1 MRKIVFILL
10 NLSLISFVCADDG
23 AGAAMTSSAG
33 SSGLDGN
40 SGFGGSNDAGG
51 AGSNS
56 TTAGVMVPPIISG
69 GASSTGDSG
78 QKAGAAQQSDIEV
91 DLNENGGDDQGDD
104 ANSADEKSSNDKS
117 LISRG
122 SGGRVA
128 VANSNVGNDPFVTN
142 VYIRTGLRLK
152 KFGAG
157 MFKTPSSFSPAQ
169 NVPVPSNYVIGPGDE
184 LRMQSW
190 GAVSANLSSK
200 VRPDGTIFVP
210 KLGEVPVT
218 GVRAGDLDGYM
229 KQRLGKI
236 YRNFNLSANVSKVKT
251 IRVSVAGMAS
261 RPGTYSLSSLSTLS
275 NAIAAVGGPSNVGSL
290 RNVELKRN
298 GRIIDHFD
306 AYDLLIR
313 GDNSHDV
320 QLIAGDVILFQ
331 PLGNEVAIFDG
342 VKRAG
347 IYEMK
352 SGENLK
358 ELVSFA
364 GGYSS
369 EAKTDK
375 VVIETIGN
383 NKAISVNNYATE
395 QAEFL
400 PLSDGAI
407 VHFFK
412 TQNRY
417 ENSIA
422 LIGNVAYPTRMGFK
436 SGMHVRDIIPN
447 QEALLTTSFYNSV
460 AYNTYGR
467 DNALTQLGIEK
478 TTAQSG
484 AGGLNMT
491 TGLQS
496 TQNQSNANRSV
507 FGGGQNLFMAGPV
520 AIPASDINWNY
531 ALIVRI
537 DPETFASH
545 IIPFNLKKAIAGDPV
560 NNLAL
565 EPGDIINV
573 LSAKD
578 VRTATAG
585 GSIYVFVDGEVS
597 SPGVYELKNGQ
608 SLHDV
613 IESAGGISSKAYIFG
628 MELTRDSV
636 KRQQTA
642 SLGQMLDQA
651 QQSLMAQAS
660 SAVSNVTSSDQGKV
674 QSMAIQQQLAFI
686 NKMRQIKP
694 SGRIVL
700 NLGSG
705 NAGLKD
711 VPNFKLENGDTVY
724 IPPRPD
730 TVNVVGQVYNPATF
744 MYKADYSVGDY
755 IGLAG
760 TENQFADTGSEY
772 VLRADGTLYSK
783 QQSGWFGG
791 FTSRSLNPGDVV
803 IIPQQVQVGGAVQN
817 IMNWTQILANAAQ
830 TVVLFTR

>member
-10 NLSLISFVCADDG
+10 NLSLISLACADDG
-23 AGAAMTSSAG
+23 AGAAVASGGDNSFSGLGGFNSAG
-33 SSGLDGN
+33 SS
-40 SGFGGSNDAGG
+40 AGG
-51 AGSNS
+51 AGS
-56 TTAGVMVPPIISG
+56 AAVGVMVPPIVAG
-69 GASSTGDSG
+69 GAPQAGSAQSASDAVNLSDNNGDG
-78 QKAGAAQQSDIEV
+78 
-91 DLNENGGDDQGDD
+91 QGDD
-104 ANSADEKSSNDKS
+104 SSDQENKKDDETRALSRSNGGGVNS
-117 LISRG
+117 
-122 SGGRVA
+122 
-128 VANSNVGNDPFVTN
+128 ANSNAGYDPFITN
-142 VYIRTGLRLK
+142 VFIRTGLRLK

-169 NVPVPSNYVIGPGDE
+169 NIPVPSNYVIGPGDE

-190 GAVSANLSSK
+190 GAVNANLSSK

-218 GVRAGDLDGYM
+218 GVRAGELDGYM

-236 YRNFNLSANVSKVKT
+236 YRNFDLSANVSKIKT

-298 GRIIDHFD
+298 GRVIDHFD
-306 AYDLLIR
+306 AYDLLMR
-313 GDNSHDV
+313 GDNGHDV

-347 IYEMK
+347 IYEIK
-352 SGENLK
+352 AGENLK
-358 ELVSFA
+358 DLVSFA

-395 QAEFL
+395 QAVL
-400 PLSDGAI
+400 MPLSDGAI

-422 LIGNVAYPTRMGFK
+422 VIGNVAYPTRMGFK
-436 SGMHVRDIIPN
+436 SGMHVQDVIPN
-447 QEALLTTSFYNSV
+447 QEALLTASFYNSF

-467 DNALTQLGIEK
+467 DNAMTQLGVEK
-478 TTAQSG
+478 TKAQSS

-496 TQNQSNANRSV
+496 NQNQSNAANQIFS
-507 FGGGQNLFMAGPV
+507 GGQNLFMAGPV

-531 ALIVRI
+531 ALIVRV

-545 IIPFNLKKAIAGDPV
+545 IIPFNLKKAIAGDPA

-585 GSIYVFVDGEVS
+585 GSIYVFVDGEVL

-608 SLHDV
+608 SLRDV
-613 IESAGGISSKAYIFG
+613 IESAGGVSEKAYVFG
-628 MELTRDSV
+628 TELTRDSV
-636 KRQQTA
+636 KKQQAA

-651 QQSLMAQAS
+651 QQSVMAQAS
-660 SAVSNVTSSDQGKV
+660 TATSNVTSSDQAKV
-674 QSMAIQQQLAFI
+674 QSLAIQQQLGFI
-686 NKMRQIKP
+686 DKMRQIKP
-694 SGRIVL
+694 SGRVVL

-705 NAGLKD
+705 KVKVTDLPD
-711 VPNFKLENGDTVY
+711 FKLENGDTVY

-744 MYKADYSVGDY
+744 MYKADYTVGDY

-760 TENQFADTGSEY
+760 TENQFADPSSEY

-783 QQSGWFGG
+783 QQAGWFGG

-803 IIPQQVQVGGAVQN
+803 IVPQQIQIGGMVQN
-817 IMNWTQILANAAQ
+817 IMNWTQILANTAQ
-830 TVVLFTR
+830 TVVLFNR

>member
-10 NLSLISFVCADDG
+10 NLSLISLACADDG
-23 AGAAMTSSAG
+23 AGAAVAGGGDNSFSGLGGFNSAG
-33 SSGLDGN
+33 SS
-40 SGFGGSNDAGG
+40 AGG
-51 AGSNS
+51 AGS
-56 TTAGVMVPPIISG
+56 AAVGVMVPPIVAG
-69 GASSTGDSG
+69 GSPQAGSAQSASDAVNLSDNNGDG
-78 QKAGAAQQSDIEV
+78 
-91 DLNENGGDDQGDD
+91 QGDD
-104 ANSADEKSSNDKS
+104 SSHKDNKKDDETRA
-117 LISRG
+117 LSRG
-122 SGGRVA
+122 NGGGVNS
-128 VANSNVGNDPFVTN
+128 ANSNEGYDPFITN
-142 VYIRTGLRLK
+142 VFIRTGLSLK

-157 MFKTPSSFSPAQ
+157 MFKTPDSFSPAQ
-169 NVPVPSNYVIGPGDE
+169 DIPVPSNYVIGPGDE
-184 LRMQSW
+184 LRVQSW
-190 GAVSANLSSK
+190 GAVNANLSSK
-200 VRPDGTIFVP
+200 VSPDGTIFVP

-218 GVRAGDLDGYM
+218 GVRAGELDGYM

-236 YRNFNLSANVSKVKT
+236 YRNFDLSANVSKIKT

-298 GRIIDHFD
+298 GRVIDHFD
-306 AYDLLIR
+306 AYDLLMR

-347 IYEMK
+347 IYEIK
-352 SGENLK
+352 AGENLK
-358 ELVSFA
+358 DLVSFA

-383 NKAISVNNYATE
+383 NKAISVNNYATK
-395 QAEFL
+395 QAAL
-400 PLSDGAI
+400 MPLSDGAI
-407 VHFFK
+407 IHFFK

-422 LIGNVAYPTRMGFK
+422 VIGNVAYPTRMGFK
-436 SGMHVRDIIPN
+436 SGMHVQDVIPN
-447 QEALLTTSFYNSV
+447 QEALLTASFYNSF

-467 DNALTQLGIEK
+467 DNAMTQLGVEK
-478 TTAQSG
+478 TRAQSS

-496 TQNQSNANRSV
+496 NQNQSNAANQIFS
-507 FGGGQNLFMAGPV
+507 GGQNLFMAGPV

-531 ALIVRI
+531 ALIVRV

-545 IIPFNLKKAIAGDPV
+545 IIPFNLKKAIAGDPA
-560 NNLAL
+560 NNLEL

-585 GSIYVFVDGEVS
+585 GSIYVFVDGEVL

-608 SLHDV
+608 SLRDV
-613 IESAGGISSKAYIFG
+613 IESAGGVSEKAYVFG
-628 MELTRDSV
+628 TELTRDSV
-636 KRQQTA
+636 KKQQAA
-642 SLGQMLDQA
+642 SLAQMLDQA

-660 SAVSNVTSSDQGKV
+660 TATSNVTSSDQAKV
-674 QSMAIQQQLAFI
+674 QSLAIQQQLGFI
-686 NKMRQIKP
+686 DKMRQIQP
-694 SGRIVL
+694 SGRVVL

-705 NAGLKD
+705 KD
-711 VPNFKLENGDTVY
+711 GVKDLPNFKLENGDTVY

-730 TVNVVGQVYNPATF
+730 TINVVGQVYNPATF
-744 MYKADYSVGDY
+744 MYKPSYTVEDY
-755 IGLAG
+755 IELAG
-760 TENQFADTGSEY
+760 TENQFADTSSEY

-783 QQSGWFGG
+783 QQAGWFGG
-791 FTSRSLNPGDVV
+791 FTSRNLNPGDVV
-803 IIPQQVQVGGAVQN
+803 IVPQQIQIGGMVQN
-817 IMNWTQILANAAQ
+817 IMNWTQILANSAQ
-830 TVVLFTR
+830 TVVLFNR

>member
-1 MRKIVFILL
+1 MRKIIFIVL
-10 NLSLISFVCADDG
+10 NFSLISLACADDG
-23 AGAAMTSSAG
+23 AGAAVASSGNNSFSGLGGFNSAG
-33 SSGLDGN
+33 SS
-40 SGFGGSNDAGG
+40 AGG
-51 AGSNS
+51 AGSAS
-56 TTAGVMVPPIISG
+56 ASASVMVPPIVAG
-69 GASSTGDSG
+69 GAPQAGSAKSASDAVNLSDNNGDG
-78 QKAGAAQQSDIEV
+78 
-91 DLNENGGDDQGDD
+91 QGDD
-104 ANSADEKSSNDKS
+104 SSHKDNKKDDETRA
-117 LISRG
+117 LSRG
-122 SGGRVA
+122 NGGGVNS
-128 VANSNVGNDPFVTN
+128 ANSNEGYDPFITN
-142 VYIRTGLRLK
+142 VFIRTGLSLK

-157 MFKTPSSFSPAQ
+157 MFKTPDSFSPAQ
-169 NVPVPSNYVIGPGDE
+169 DIPVPSNYVIGPGDE
-184 LRMQSW
+184 LRVQSW
-190 GAVSANLSSK
+190 GAVNANLSSK
-200 VRPDGTIFVP
+200 VSPDGTIFVP

-218 GVRAGDLDGYM
+218 GVRAGELDGYM

-236 YRNFNLSANVSKVKT
+236 YRNFDLSANVSKIKT

-298 GRIIDHFD
+298 GRVIDHFD
-306 AYDLLIR
+306 AYDLLMR

-347 IYEMK
+347 IYEIK
-352 SGENLK
+352 AGENLK
-358 ELVSFA
+358 DLVSFA

-395 QAEFL
+395 QAVL
-400 PLSDGAI
+400 MPLSDGAI
-407 VHFFK
+407 IHFFK

-422 LIGNVAYPTRMGFK
+422 VIGNVAYPTRMGFK
-436 SGMHVRDIIPN
+436 SGMHVQDVIPN
-447 QEALLTTSFYNSV
+447 QEALLTASFYNSF

-467 DNALTQLGIEK
+467 DNAMTQLGVEK
-478 TTAQSG
+478 TKAQSS

-496 TQNQSNANRSV
+496 NQNQSNATNSV

-531 ALIVRI
+531 ALIVRV

-545 IIPFNLKKAIAGDPV
+545 IIPFNLKKAIAGDPA
-560 NNLAL
+560 NNLEL

-585 GSIYVFVDGEVS
+585 GTIYVFVDGEVL

-608 SLHDV
+608 SLRDV
-613 IESAGGISSKAYIFG
+613 IESAGGVSEKAYVFG
-628 MELTRDSV
+628 TELTRDSV
-636 KRQQTA
+636 KKQQAA
-642 SLGQMLDQA
+642 SLAQMLDQA

-660 SAVSNVTSSDQGKV
+660 AATSNVTSSDQAKV
-674 QSMAIQQQLAFI
+674 QSLAIQQQLGFI
-686 NKMRQIKP
+686 DKMRQIQP
-694 SGRIVL
+694 SGRVVL

-705 NAGLKD
+705 KD
-711 VPNFKLENGDTVY
+711 GVKDLPNFKLENGDTVY

-730 TVNVVGQVYNPATF
+730 TINVVGQVYNPATF
-744 MYKADYSVGDY
+744 MYKPSYTVEDY
-755 IGLAG
+755 IELAG
-760 TENQFADTGSEY
+760 TENQFADASSEY

-783 QQSGWFGG
+783 QQAGWFGG
-791 FTSRSLNPGDVV
+791 FTSRNLNPGDVV
-803 IIPQQVQVGGAVQN
+803 IVPQQIQIGGMVQN
-817 IMNWTQILANAAQ
+817 IMNWTQILANTAQ
-830 TVVLFTR
+830 TVVLFNR